1 MKPVFRTDLSMA
13 ILTLVSLFTGIQIH
27 YAGHFQSHEVWHNW
41 SVVHTIANIALLVIA
56 TIHIKQHRGFYKS
69 LCNGKNISRR
79 VKITMLVTTSFVVVA
94 LSGICLLAFVKGSG
108 SSAGLAH
115 YIMGIVFSALG
126 MGHLAKRW
134 KVFKKGV
141 VK

>member
-1 MKPVFRTDLSMA
+1 
-13 ILTLVSLFTGIQIH
+13 
-27 YAGHFQSHEVWHNW
+27 
-41 SVVHTIANIALLVIA
+41 
-56 TIHIKQHRGFYKS
+56 
-69 LCNGKNISRR
+69 
-79 VKITMLVTTSFVVVA
+79 MLVTTSFVVVA
-94 LSGICLLAFVKGSG
+94 LSGICLLAFVKGAG